1 MGVRGRNG
9 SAWWEAR
16 GGWPAHREEVR
27 APAGKKGV
35 FGTRWGGVGEEQG
48 GAAVRGGGVRR
59 GGRAPRTSAA
69 TGRTRAIG
77 PPRVGPHAGALREAW
92 RRAPVGPRA
101 PIGPAASAAARLCEE
116 ARGDRPPTTRSECGR
131 GHTQAWEGGRAA
143 RPGVSAAFRPQIDVP
158 RHPRVGCDGAR
169 NSWPM
174 SGRPQGWASP
184 L

>member
-1 MGVRGRNG
+1 MY
-9 SAWWEAR
+9 
-16 GGWPAHREEVR
+16 
-27 APAGKKGV
+27 
-35 FGTRWGGVGEEQG
+35 GEETG
-48 GAAVRGGGVRR
+48 RR
-59 GGRAPRTSAA
+59 GGRREGGGRRTARRCGRQRGKRGCLELGGVGLEKNKGVQRCVGGGCDGGEGRRGRRRRPGGHAQSAPPAS
-69 TGRTRAIG
+69 
-77 PPRVGPHAGALREAW
+77 GPHAGALREAW

-116 ARGDRPPTTRSECGR
+116 ARGERPPTTRSECGR